1 MTAVVLPVDLEA
13 WAEAEV
19 SAGRAES
26 VEQVAARAI
35 RGYRYSV
42 EELRASLDAAE
53 READEVGWL
62 SAEEVFDSIEAEL
75 LKEIEAEEQAAAQST

>member
-26 VEQVAARAI
+26 VQQVAAKAI
-35 RGYRYSV
+35 RGYRHAV

-53 READEVGWL
+53 KEADELGWL

-75 LKEIEAEEQAAAQST
+75 RIQIEAEEQATARST